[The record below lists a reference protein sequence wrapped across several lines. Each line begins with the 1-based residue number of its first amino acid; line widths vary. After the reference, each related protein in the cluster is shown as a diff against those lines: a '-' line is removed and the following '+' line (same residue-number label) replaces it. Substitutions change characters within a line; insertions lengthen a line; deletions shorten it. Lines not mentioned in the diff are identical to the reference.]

1 MNISF
6 IEGIKKSAFIF
17 FVQIICPL
25 FSLNIKWKLDWS
37 DPIVQQQK
45 IFT

>member
-6 IEGIKKSAFIF
+6 IESIKKSAFIIF
-17 FVQIICPL
+17 FQIICPL
-25 FSLNIKWKLDWS
+25 FSLNIKWKSDS
-37 DPIVQQQK
+37 DPIVQQQQ